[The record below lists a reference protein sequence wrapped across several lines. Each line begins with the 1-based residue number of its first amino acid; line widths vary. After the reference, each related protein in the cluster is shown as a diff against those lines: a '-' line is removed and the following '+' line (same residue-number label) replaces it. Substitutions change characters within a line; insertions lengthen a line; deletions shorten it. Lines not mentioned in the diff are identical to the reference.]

1 MVDTEYLTEEKNSNY
16 PMEHRKNEKGGHYY
30 NNVANFN
37 KVICGNMLLQSTGL
51 LVTSVT
57 LLILDFFTTSHI
69 YVWAII
75 ESDK

>member
-1 MVDTEYLTEEKNSNY
+1 MKKAATTTITLLISTT
-16 PMEHRKNEKGGHYY
+16 
-30 NNVANFN
+30 F
-37 KVICGNMLLQSTGL
+37 ICGNMLLQSTGL

>member
-1 MVDTEYLTEEKNSNY
+1 MDYGYTLSTISFIAAISE
-16 PMEHRKNEKGGHYY
+16 
-30 NNVANFN
+30 F
-37 KVICGNMLLQSTGL
+37 ICGNMLLQSTGL